1 MTEVTYEQV
10 IAALSERGR
19 LEWELA
25 TKAAI
30 ITAQRR
36 EIEALTNG
44 QVTVAADDI
53 HDD

>member
-36 EIEALTNG
+36 EIEALSISPEPK
-44 QVTVAADDI
+44 DD
-53 HDD
+53 DDK